1 MQVHRL
7 EHDASLEPV
16 ARILIQLRPQ
26 FTESGLIEQLRCQID
41 TMGYRIAAACDD
53 DGNVLCVAGFV
64 IQEKLAWGKSLYVDD
79 LVTDARGRS
88 LGAGTCMMAWLKTHA
103 RSLGCRQLHLD
114 SGVQRFDAHRFYL
127 REGFRIASHHFSIDL
142 DHVHDH

>member
-1 MQVHRL
+1 MQVHQL
-7 EHDASLEPV
+7 ERDASLEPV

-26 FTESGLIEQLRCQID
+26 FTESGLIEQLRRQID

-88 LGAGTCMMAWLKTHA
+88 IGAGTCMMSWLKAHA

-142 DHVHDH
+142 DHDH